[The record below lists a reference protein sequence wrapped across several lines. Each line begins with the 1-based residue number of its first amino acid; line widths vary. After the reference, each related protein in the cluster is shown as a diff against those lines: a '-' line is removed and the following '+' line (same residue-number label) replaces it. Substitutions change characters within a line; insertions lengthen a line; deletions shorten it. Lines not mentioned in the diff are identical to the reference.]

1 MDFAGKTVLVTGAS
15 RGIGASIAKAFGV
28 LGALVIVN
36 YISNEKAAAEVVEH
50 IRQTGGEAV
59 ALQADVT
66 DGASVQRM
74 VSEAVEAFGGID
86 IVVNNALSHYSFNPK
101 QRQTAWDIE
110 WDDYQRQLDGSLGG
124 AFHVCKTVIPHM
136 KERNGGRIVNMVT
149 NLIDFPVVAYH
160 DYTTAKSALLGY
172 SRNLAA
178 ELGAFGITVNCVAP
192 GLTYPTDSSRETKE
206 DVRNA
211 IVRLT
216 PMGRL
221 ASPNDITGAVLFFCS
236 EWAAFI
242 TGQCLRVD
250 GGLTMH

>member
-15 RGIGASIAKAFGV
+15 RGIGASIAKAFGA

-36 YISNEKAAAEVVEH
+36 YKSNEKSAWEVAEH

-66 DGASVQRM
+66 DGAAVQRM

-101 QRQTAWDIE
+101 QRATAWNIE

-124 AFHVCKTVIPHM
+124 AFHVCKAVIPHM

-149 NLIDFPVVAYH
+149 NLIDFPVVPYH

-206 DVRNA
+206 DVKNA
-211 IVRLT
+211 IIRLT

-221 ASPNDITGAVLFFCS
+221 ASPNDITGAVLFFSS